1 MGRRERA
8 KLWLIGWDLERF
20 EGIWVLEEF
29 LEKGCTRKCTGNR
42 VTRWRYLF
50 WRNSRILCWIAK
62 RMDLGELRLGFF
74 WVLSVGP
81 RRLIEEGGQYVL
93 LFLCVGEIL
102 RFNWVAWGNKPYKL
116 WSAASVC
123 VSCFGLVLCK
133 WLQIA
138 LSLGL
143 CALWKWWWVLLC
155 QI

>member
-1 MGRRERA
+1 MGRREGA

-29 LEKGCTRKCTGNR
+29 LEKGCTRKHTEKR
-42 VTRWRYLF
+42 VTRWRFLF

-74 WVLSVGP
+74 WVFGRGSTWAYW
-81 RRLIEEGGQYVL
+81 GGGAVML

-138 LSLGL
+138 LSLRL
-143 CALWKWWWVLLC
+143 CAL
-155 QI
+155 